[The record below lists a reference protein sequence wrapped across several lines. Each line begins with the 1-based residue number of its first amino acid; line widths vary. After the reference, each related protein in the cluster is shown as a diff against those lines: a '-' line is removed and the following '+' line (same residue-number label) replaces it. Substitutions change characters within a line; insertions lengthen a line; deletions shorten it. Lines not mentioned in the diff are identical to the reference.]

1 MGIEYREELVGKRFL
16 RVSGSGKL
24 KLNKIS
30 EWNWQAGI
38 IRAVDGNHGASTRPT
53 KHDVTS
59 VYVEFDGQDWEKRDW
74 VKVHDEN
81 NLVFL
86 VEKTIIWCK
95 RSDPYSPRATSI
107 LWPALNFEAIEDKLG
122 VESSDF
128 NPIEFFHDRTRAFP
142 TAPQILPYE
151 DENNKKLHSTFQRHS
166 EVKNEVDQW
175 IHDQKVQQIL
185 ITAPY
190 IVTGYRVKVYRIGSA
205 TQWFSAVITGHNLE
219 TRELI
224 VMDDTVLESHTE
236 NPALVQM
243 MFLDLDDVVVKSLLK
258 GENVGITPR
267 RRIAATSNTQPINTT
282 TLSRSVPRS
291 HSPSHA
297 NSNQNSTS
305 SSTKKKRG
313 QKQPDE
319 KDMEKDKQPE
329 KVTKETKTS
338 ANSKAKKEQRK
349 KKTDE
354 EKVIETVNKKE
365 IAPAKRSR
373 SHSTSSEVQEDDKQT
388 DKQTVNKQE
397 KVSDKSKSRNKSSK
411 KTEESQT
418 NNQEIETDS
427 NDPILK
433 KEKTKEK
440 KSKSKHKSKTKERTG
455 DKNKPAKI
463 DKEGKKD
470 ICKEENNFVDNS
482 ISLPQDTNQVLDTA
496 QVESVLAIEPQTIE
510 RVENPLADNYTAVQ
524 QKEQKESALESVT
537 KVSSCEE
544 VSSTCTEP
552 SMVHSTSTSEIKEA
566 SSPWVGQVKQKEH
579 MEHNKPVEYKRTV
592 IEHIRNAEVSQAFNM
607 EAMNSS
613 SCSSPDVRTD
623 QMSAINMEK
632 LDGHKPKERDKTIE
646 KKQNLEKEEAKE
658 FKRELPR
665 SHSTESNRSSLAT
678 ETKEP
683 VHVYR
688 DPNLREN
695 YVIHVDSVQHQHI
708 HRGEHAPS
716 PSQSLGPSPHSSL
729 RPQPGLGPSPSAFAP
744 QPVSHLPAH
753 HHANQQAQAQAQ
765 AQAAAA
771 HHLYA
776 QYGLYP
782 THIPGISPHYASPHL
797 SALDPSFHTRLLTD
811 LAAQKDHFRFH
822 QPQLSVLQ
830 RPPMMG
836 VQPGLAMLLPSHHRA
851 LHESMEHQLRL
862 QQHQQ
867 QQQIQQQQQH
877 AQHSNPPS
885 HEPLKRYQEFQ
896 TNTSDPKAAV
906 QQHFQESLRN
916 LSLPFIIA
924 QQSSKGG
931 SITKGTP
938 AQRQDT
944 SPARPSSE
952 HPGKDDKRVQEEMK
966 RKELEEKEREW
977 QKLQREKEHRERAQN
992 EREGYAGLLAQ
1003 SDAPH
1008 MRHYMSQEKQ
1018 GGDGHYHPHRPSSSS
1033 SEPKGFQVYQ
1043 PPLKSEPGSQSS
1055 FYSAAS
1061 RAEEF
1066 RQVVY
1071 PKVGHLNLSHKQDS
1085 SSEFM
1090 KGYQPF
1096 GHTLSS
1102 APQAAD
1108 IEHRL
1113 SVTDSRYESG
1123 FRHTDAYSKHASG
1136 KSGKDIGGP
1145 PPLIRSGRDSR
1156 TKESYPGIPFGS
1168 ERPGDRKQEYNRYHL
1183 ENQYHYQY
1191 GGHMRG
1197 PDVKVESGRQSAPQ
1211 GKGVPVICK
1220 TPSSHMSS
1228 ESPSPHHQQ
1237 PLTVRTSTSQ
1247 PQSPL
1252 KVASPQQLSAAVF
1265 RPMDL
1270 SQARTVN
1277 TATTSQSAA
1286 TQGHASLLMS
1296 ALRPNERG
1304 EITGKRK
1311 TSMEESIGPKKSKG
1325 KDGQSSPPLGPLG
1338 HPDRRPHP
1346 HHSYVHQYNWFVQ
1359 DHRNNPV
1366 TGGRAAEL
1374 LAKDLRIGRKEDVE
1388 LKIEKVDQFEN
1399 VSNVSASSPATVLSG
1414 KSDHP
1419 RINGAISDSDSTST
1433 RSTSPSDKSKRNDPH
1448 TSPNKSA
1455 GHVSLKKAWLH
1466 RHTYTKDSSLS
1477 GPSDPKV
1484 MRFSDGSSDSP
1495 GPTSLHNGHV
1505 RQTELDKKSDVLNK
1519 TACSRFTDIPDAI
1532 PDRVYDFE
1540 TSSTCSDGSSV
1551 SNSTKK
1557 KSRKSKESKKPKRKG
1572 ANDKDSTPA
1581 KDQESQDAN
1590 KDVKENGILQR
1601 DPATMAPKKF
1611 IQTRARKERSKSDAL
1626 NITRALVKP
1635 PIAKLKKTG
1644 EAFLQDGSCCDVT
1657 PNLMKCRECRM
1668 KPSSRHSKLNIFCRF
1683 YAFRRLKYSRNS
1695 NLTIAGF
1702 SEPCH
1707 CEQEDLDP
1715 WLPYPDPDCPLDVN
1729 TSKYILSKVGD
1740 QFCDLV
1746 QQEREAKAITMENG
1760 KIAWK
1765 RAVTGVREMC
1775 DTCDTTLFNIHWT
1788 CPKCGFVVCLDCYK
1802 SRKNSGDEDIDGKY
1816 PQRWLKCIKDQ
1827 VHHVENLMLT
1837 QIIPKDALWDVGE
1850 MVHKMRVKWN
1860 VNPNCKCTKNG
1871 KLAAING
1878 TSQNIL
1884 AETVLTGPK
1893 MKSKDN
1899 KNSSKTSNSNASSL
1913 QILAD
1918 IATSTQS
1925 DTNSQ
1930 TGESVEPLDDTKGN
1944 STDKRRDSPSS
1955 TLRELLTKTADKLA
1969 KPPTTMS
1976 GGSFLSAYFFKG
1988 ENNSGKR
1995 MVTGT
2000 FEDIIASVVE
2010 QNIASTTLTKQ
2021 ERSAITQTKQSKN
2034 ANIQTMEPT
2043 AMFMNPN
2050 FNLEDGQV
2058 RHTLVESSMRFPDVP
2073 HSWLCDGRLLRLHD
2087 PRHKGNLRIFQ
2098 EQWRRGEPVLVS
2110 GCHKVLSQK
2119 LWHPSTFSRMF
2130 GELENDLVNC
2140 RTSNVIQGVP
2150 MKEFWDGFEDIR
2162 NRLTSK
2168 NRDPMVLKLKD
2179 WPPAEDFS
2187 ELLPD
2192 HFQDLMQGLPLPEYT
2207 HRNGH
2212 LNLSSRLPEFF
2223 VKPDLGPKMYNA
2235 YGSARYPKLGTTNL
2249 HLDISDAVNMMVYVG
2264 IPLNEN
2270 KGKLSNIDFENDA
2283 FEAVDQS
2290 TCDEL
2295 TKKRVRDKT
2304 EKPGAL
2310 WHIFRAVDADKIR
2323 DMLRKVSKEQGEDF
2337 PPDHDPIHDQSF
2349 YLDKKLLERL
2359 KKDYGVQ
2366 GWAIVQCMGDAVF
2379 IPAGAP
2385 HQVHNLHSCIKAA
2398 EDFVS
2403 PEHVHQCFKL
2413 TQEFRYLSSTHS
2425 NHEDK
2430 LQVKNIIYHA
2440 IKDTVGILMSHEP
2453 PGK

>member
-1 MGIEYREELVGKRFL
+1 MWLGLHKCQL
-16 RVSGSGKL
+16 D
-24 KLNKIS
+24 
-30 EWNWQAGI
+30 Q
-38 IRAVDGNHGASTRPT
+38 
-53 KHDVTS
+53 

-74 VKVHDEN
+74 VKVHEET

-86 VEKTIIWCK
+86 VEKTIVWCK
-95 RSDPYSPRATSI
+95 RSDPYSTRGASI
-107 LWPALNFEAIEDKLG
+107 LWPALNFEVIEDKLG
-122 VESSDF
+122 LESSGL

-142 TAPQILPYE
+142 TALQIHPFE
-151 DENNKKLHSTFQRHS
+151 DEHNKKIHSTFQRYT

-267 RRIAATSNTQPINTT
+267 RRLTATSNTQAINTT
-282 TLSRSVPRS
+282 TLIRSVPRS

-305 SSTKKKRG
+305 SAKKKRG
-313 QKQPDE
+313 QKQLDE
-319 KDMEKDKQPE
+319 KDMEKEKQPE
-329 KVTKETKTS
+329 KLTKETKVSTN
-338 ANSKAKKEQRK
+338 AKTKKEQRK
-349 KKTDE
+349 KKAEE
-354 EKVIETVNKKE
+354 EKLIESVNKKE
-365 IAPAKRSR
+365 AASVKHPR
-373 SHSTSSEVQEDDKQT
+373 SHSTSSEVQEEDKRT
-388 DKQTVNKQE
+388 DKQTVIKQE
-397 KVSDKSKSRNKSSK
+397 KLSEKSKSRNKSSK
-411 KTEESQT
+411 KTEELQT
-418 NNQEIETDS
+418 NTEEFEIDS
-427 NDPILK
+427 NLALLK
-433 KEKTKEK
+433 KEKEKPKEK
-440 KSKSKHKSKTKERTG
+440 KSKSKHKIKAKERTG
-455 DKNKPAKI
+455 DRIKPAKT
-463 DKEGKKD
+463 E
-470 ICKEENNFVDNS
+470 KEEKKYITVEDNLVDNT
-482 ISLPQDTNQVLDTA
+482 IPQDTQKTLDTA
-496 QVESVLAIEPQTIE
+496 QVESVVAIEPQKIE
-510 RVENPLADNYTAVQ
+510 RVENPLAETFDVPELKA
-524 QKEQKESALESVT
+524 KETEPTPEILP
-537 KVSSCEE
+537 KVSSCEDI
-544 VSSTCTEP
+544 SSVCATS
-552 SMVHSTSTSEIKEA
+552 SMVHSTSTTEINE
-566 SSPWVGQVKQKEH
+566 STSPWIGQVKQR
-579 MEHNKPVEYKRTV
+579 EHNKSGRAELGYMSTG
-592 IEHIRNAEVSQAFNM
+592 IEHIKKPSNEVLQNLNVV
-607 EAMNSS
+607 AMNPSTRL
-613 SCSSPDVRTD
+613 SPDTRTD
-623 QMSAINMEK
+623 QTSAVSMEK
-632 LDGHKPKERDKTIE
+632 MDGNKPKERDKPIE
-646 KKQNLEKEEAKE
+646 KRTQQEIERDDARDLR
-658 FKRELPR
+658 REPPR
-665 SHSTESNRSSLAT
+665 TQSTESNRSSLAT
-678 ETKEP
+678 EVKEP

-688 DPNLREN
+688 DPNLMEN

-708 HRGEHAPS
+708 HRGEHTPS
-716 PSQSLGPSPHSSL
+716 PSRSLGPSPHTSL
-729 RPQPGLGPSPSAFAP
+729 RPQPGSIGTTPSAFAP
-744 QPVSHLPAH
+744 QPVAHHPAAH
-753 HHANQQAQAQAQ
+753 HHTNHPV
-765 AQAAAA
+765 AAA

-782 THIPGISPHYASPHL
+782 HLPGIPPHYSPHL

-811 LAAQKDHFRFH
+811 LAAQKDQFRFH
-822 QPQLSVLQ
+822 PGQLSVLQ
-830 RPPMMG
+830 RPMMG
-836 VQPGLAMLLPSHHRA
+836 VQPGLAMLLPQHRA
-851 LHESMEHQLRL
+851 LQESMEHQLRL
-862 QQHQQ
+862 QQQHQQQQ
-867 QQQIQQQQQH
+867 QQQIQHQQQQQQH
-877 AQHSNPPS
+877 LQHSNPPS

-916 LSLPFIIA
+916 LSLPFNIA
-924 QQSSKGG
+924 QSSKSGG
-931 SITKGTP
+931 SITRGTP
-938 AQRQDT
+938 AQRMDA
-944 SPARPSSE
+944 SPARNPSE
-952 HPGKDDKRVQEEMK
+952 HPSKDDKRVQEEMK

-977 QKLQREKEHRERAQN
+977 QKLQREKEHRERAQS
-992 EREGYAGLLAQ
+992 EREGYAGLLTQ
-1003 SDAPH
+1003 SETQH
-1008 MRHYMSQEKQ
+1008 MRQYMSQ
-1018 GGDGHYHPHRPSSSS
+1018 DGHKPGEGHFHPQRPSSSS

-1043 PPLKSEPGSQSS
+1043 PHLKSEPSHQPSGYYPSGQRS
-1055 FYSAAS
+1055 
-1061 RAEEF
+1061 EEF
-1066 RQVVY
+1066 QQVVY
-1071 PKVGHLNLSHKQDS
+1071 PKLGHLNLSHKQEN
-1085 SSEFM
+1085 SEFM

-1096 GHTLSS
+1096 GHTLLT
-1102 APQAAD
+1102 APQNPD
-1108 IEHRL
+1108 IDHRL
-1113 SVTDSRYESG
+1113 SVTDSRFESG
-1123 FRHTDAYSKHASG
+1123 FRHTDAYSKLASAKG
-1136 KSGKDIGGP
+1136 GKDIGGP
-1145 PPLIRSGRDSR
+1145 PPLIRSDRDSR
-1156 TKESYPGIPFGS
+1156 AKESHPSIPFGL
-1168 ERPGDRKQEYNRYHL
+1168 ERPGERKHNLEAYSRYHH
-1183 ENQYHYQY
+1183 ENQYHYQQY
-1191 GGHMRG
+1191 GGHVRG
-1197 PDVKVESGRQSAPQ
+1197 SDGKGDSTRHQQSAPQ

-1220 TPSSHMSS
+1220 TPSSHLSS

-1237 PLTVRTSTSQ
+1237 TLMVKTSSSQ

-1265 RPMDL
+1265 KPMDL
-1270 SQARTVN
+1270 SQAKTV
-1277 TATTSQSAA
+1277 TTSTTSQSAA

-1304 EITGKRK
+1304 ELVGKRK
-1311 TSMEESIGPKKSKG
+1311 TPMEEFAGHKKARG
-1325 KDGQSSPPLGPLG
+1325 KDGQASPPLGPLG
-1338 HPDRRPHP
+1338 HPDRRPSAHP
-1346 HHSYVHQYNWFVQ
+1346 HHSYLNQYNWFVQ
-1359 DHRNNPV
+1359 DHRNNLV

-1374 LAKDLRIGRKEDVE
+1374 LAKDLRTGRKEDVE

-1399 VSNVSASSPATVLSG
+1399 ATNLNASSLAANISG

-1419 RINGAISDSDSTST
+1419 KINGAISDSDSTST
-1433 RSTSPSDKSKRNDPH
+1433 RSTSPSEKSKRCDPH
-1448 TSPNKSA
+1448 TSPSKSA

-1466 RHTYTKDSSLS
+1466 RHTYTKDSLS
-1477 GPSDPKV
+1477 EPSDPKL

-1505 RQTELDKKSDVLNK
+1505 APTELDKKLDVDIK
-1519 TACSRFTDIPDAI
+1519 TSCTRLTDIPDAI

-1540 TSSTCSDGSSV
+1540 TSSTCSDGSTV

-1572 ANDKDSTPA
+1572 GSEKETLS
-1581 KDQESQDAN
+1581 KDQNTQDDQKDTA

-1635 PIAKLKKTG
+1635 PIAKLKKSG

-1657 PNLMKCRECRM
+1657 PNLIKCRECRM

-1695 NLTIAGF
+1695 NLMIAGF

-1715 WLPYPDPDCPLDVN
+1715 WLPYTDPDCPLDVN

-1746 QQEREAKAITMENG
+1746 QQEREAKAISIEKG

-1802 SRKNSGDEDIDGKY
+1802 SRKNRCEEGDHDEKS

-1827 VHHVENLMLT
+1827 EHLIENLMLT

-1850 MVHKMRVKWN
+1850 LVHKMRIKWN
-1860 VNPNCKCTKNG
+1860 VNPNCKCMKNG
-1871 KLAAING
+1871 KVAING
-1878 TSQNIL
+1878 ASQNLL

-1893 MKSKDN
+1893 LKPKDN
-1899 KNSSKTSNSNASSL
+1899 KKDVTAVKNSNASSL

-1918 IATSTQS
+1918 IATSAQTDNQAGDASSIENQS
-1925 DTNSQ
+1925 LQ
-1930 TGESVEPLDDTKGN
+1930 DTKT
-1944 STDKRRDSPSS
+1944 STTTTDKLSCRDTPS

-1969 KPPTTMS
+1969 KPAATVSS
-1976 GGSFLSAYFFKG
+1976 GSLLSAYFLKG

-2010 QNIASTTLTKQ
+2010 QNIASPTLNKQ
-2021 ERSAITQTKQSKN
+2021 ERNTVNQTKQSRN

-2043 AMFMNPN
+2043 AMFINPN
-2050 FNLEDGQV
+2050 LNPEDGQV
-2058 RHTLVESSMRFPDVP
+2058 RHTLVESSMTFPDVP
-2073 HSWLCDGRLLRLHD
+2073 HSWLCDGRLLRLLD
-2087 PRHKGNLRIFQ
+2087 PRHKGNLKIFQ
-2098 EQWRRGEPVLVS
+2098 EQWRRGEPILVS
-2110 GCHKVLSQK
+2110 GCHKVLSRK

-2130 GELENDLVNC
+2130 GDQENDLVNC
-2140 RTSNVIQGVP
+2140 RSSAVIQGVP

-2162 NRLTSK
+2162 KRLVK
-2168 NRDPMVLKLKD
+2168 QRDPMVLKLKD

-2192 HFQDLMQGLPLPEYT
+2192 HFSDLMQGLPLPEYT

-2235 YGSARYPKLGTTNL
+2235 YGSAKFPKIGTTNL
-2249 HLDISDAVNMMVYVG
+2249 HLDISDAVNVMVYVG
-2264 IPLNEN
+2264 IPVNEN
-2270 KGKLSNIDFENDA
+2270 KGKLSHVDFEKDA
-2283 FEAVDQS
+2283 FDAIDQS

-2304 EKPGAL
+2304 ERPGAL

-2323 DMLRKVSKEQGEDF
+2323 DMLRKVSKEQGEEF
-2337 PPDHDPIHDQSF
+2337 PSDHDPIHDQSF
-2349 YLDKKLLERL
+2349 YLDKKLLDRL

-2385 HQVHNLHSCIKAA
+2385 HQVHNLHSCIKTA

-2440 IKDTVGILMSHEP
+2440 IKDTVGILMANEP
-2453 PGK
+2453 PSK